1 MNYKPKEEDL
11 KEWGKDAVNAVNGFS
26 KFDLE
31 PIFEE
36 FILPFYCF
44 ACWLPKHPTN
54 WKIVNRETG
63 EEYSRELATK
73 KVIELRATYC

>member
-11 KEWGKDAVNAVNGFS
+11 REWGKDAVNGFS

-36 FILPFYCF
+36 FILPFYYF
-44 ACWLPKHPTN
+44 ACWLPKHSTN

-73 KVIELRATYC
+73 KVTELRKLYN